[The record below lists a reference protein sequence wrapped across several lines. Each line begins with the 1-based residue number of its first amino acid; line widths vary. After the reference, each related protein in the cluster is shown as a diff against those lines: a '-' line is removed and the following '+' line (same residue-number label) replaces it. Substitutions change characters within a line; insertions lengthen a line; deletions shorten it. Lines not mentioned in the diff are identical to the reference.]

1 MGLIDRIK
9 TLVKANLNDLISRA
23 EDPEKILN
31 QALQDMHQNLYEARI
46 EVTKTAAEEK
56 KLEREYRT
64 NKALAEEWEKK
75 AELAVKK
82 GDESL
87 AREALRRKRGYDNL
101 AESFKEQWEEQ
112 KKIVASLKVQLAA
125 LDAKIDEAERKRRVL
140 IARQKRAAAQKVIHE
155 AMAEVADT
163 TAFEAMDRMEAKVS
177 DIEARAEAAA
187 EISVDELEDEFE
199 KMEEDSEIENE
210 LKKLKAKVEDEA
222 ASEG

>member
-56 KLEREYRT
+56 KLEKEYRT
-64 NKALAEEWEKK
+64 NKALAEEWQKK

-112 KKIVASLKVQLAA
+112 KKIVDSLKVQLAA

-140 IARQKRAAAQKVIHE
+140 IARQRRAAAQKVIHE

-163 TAFEAMDRMEAKVS
+163 TAFEAMERMETKVS
-177 DIEARAEAAA
+177 DMEARAEAAA
-187 EISVDELEDEFE
+187 EIGFDELEDEFE
-199 KMEEDSEIENE
+199 KMEEDSEIEEE
-210 LKKLKAKVEDEA
+210 LKKLKAKAEDEA